1 MLGAA
6 DWPLVL
12 CDCDE
17 APLLLGLCAPVWL
30 VLLGLCVELWSLLV
44 EVCDEELW
52 LLLAAG
58 EVL

>member
-12 CDCDE
+12 GDCDE
-17 APLLLGLCAPVWL
+17 APLVLGLCVPVWL
-30 VLLGLCVELWSLLV
+30 VLLGLWVELWSLLV